1 MMLIQVGEDPSQ
13 SRLLQFGAAGVAVRV
28 IFQREPA
35 IGASQFVGRKVRRQP
50 RAQLE
55 ERGEGLTLTNA

>member
-13 SRLLQFGAAGVAVRV
+13 SRLLQLGAAGVTVRV
-28 IFQREPA
+28 ILERELA
-35 IGASQFVGRKVRRQP
+35 IGAAQFVGREVRRQP
-50 RAQLE
+50 RAQPD